1 MKTLLLGFI
10 IILVTSLTYGQ
21 EKYLIF
27 FKDKGIEPGE
37 RLNKS
42 STLYKQALDNL
53 TERAVERRKKNMGDE
68 IITYEDLPLR
78 EDYINELKFKGI
90 EIVHKLTWFNAVSAY
105 LKEDQLNDIKNLSFV
120 KKVEPV
126 KVFKSKKQE
135 NSGTILQKGSSPNTG
150 LDYGNS
156 FGQLELCDIPIVHSR
171 GITGEGVILGLLDT
185 GFDWNDHEA
194 LINVNVIDEYD
205 FVFNDTITA
214 DEPEDA
220 PGQHNHGTSV
230 MSEVAG
236 FMNGTLIGASFSSSF
251 LLAKTE
257 YVPTETHVEEDNY
270 AAALIW
276 MENLGVD
283 ATSSSLGY
291 SEFDPGQTSYTYAD
305 MDGQTTIVTIACE
318 LAFERGIVT
327 ITSAGNEGNSPWFYI
342 TAPADGF
349 NTIAVGAVNSSNSV
363 ASFSSHGPT
372 YDGRIKPDILT
383 QGVGVYAASAS
394 GFTSY
399 TSSFGGTSAA
409 APLALG
415 IAGLLL
421 SAHPHLINEQVRDI
435 LQKTS
440 DNYNSPSNTRG
451 YGLASAQKAIE
462 FPNLEEE
469 DGSFT
474 LHKILFLDGI
484 NPSSAKINYFAG
496 SGFIEMPLIFDGT
509 LKYNFTFPSISLD
522 QEVKFYFTY
531 QDSSGNNLREPINEN
546 YEFVYGEFIIGL
558 DSIVPVELVN
568 FYADENDRVIDL
580 YWSTITESNNSG
592 FFIER
597 KIFNEWET
605 LGFIEGAGT
614 STEIKNYSF
623 RDSVLD
629 TSVEKVLYRLKQ
641 VNLDGGFRYHN
652 KIVEINFAPIVFFLS
667 QNYPNPFNPS
677 TTIKYQIPE
686 DGFVTIKIYDILG
699 NEVKTLINEQKSKG
713 SYSLM
718 LDSSDLVSGVYIYR
732 IQVNNFTSAKK
743 MMVLK

>member
-53 TERAVERRKKNMGDE
+53 TERAVERRKKTMGDE

-372 YDGRIKPDILT
+372 SDGRYKPDILT

-440 DNYNSPSNTRG
+440 DNYNSPNNTRG
-451 YGLASAQKAIE
+451 YGLASAQNAINY
-462 FPNLEEE
+462 PNFELVS
-469 DGSFT
+469 DSYKI
-474 LHKILFLDGI
+474 HKMFISEISI
-484 NPSSAKINYFAG
+484 NPSTVKLNYSVE
-496 SGFIEMPLIFDGT
+496 SGNFQQVDMTYDGT
-509 LKYNFTFPSISLD
+509 LRYNYVFPDLSNNQNI
-522 QEVKFYFTY
+522 EFYFIY
-531 QDSSGNNLREPINEN
+531 NDMSGGNYREPVSGN
-546 YEFVYGEFIIGL
+546 YGQL
-558 DSIVPVELVN
+558 
-568 FYADENDRVIDL
+568 
-580 YWSTITESNNSG
+580 
-592 FFIER
+592 
-597 KIFNEWET
+597 
-605 LGFIEGAGT
+605 
-614 STEIKNYSF
+614 
-623 RDSVLD
+623 VLD
-629 TSVEKVLYRLKQ
+629 VEEDNNPANFVLY
-641 VNLDGGFRYHN
+641 
-652 KIVEINFAPIVFFLS
+652 
-667 QNYPNPFNPS
+667 QNYPNPFNPA

>member
-10 IILVTSLTYGQ
+10 IILVTSLTYSQ

-42 STLYKQALDNL
+42 STMYKQALDNL
-53 TERAVERRKKNMGDE
+53 TERAVERRKKTMGDE

-126 KVFKSKKQE
+126 EVFKSKKE
-135 NSGTILQKGSSPNTG
+135 KNSGTILQKGSSPNTG

-372 YDGRIKPDILT
+372 SDGRYKPDILT

-421 SAHPHLINEQVRDI
+421 SAHPHLINVQVRDI

-440 DNYNSPSNTRG
+440 DNYNSPNNTRG
-451 YGLASAQKAIE
+451 YGLASAQNAINY
-462 FPNLEEE
+462 PNFELVS
-469 DGSFT
+469 DSYKI
-474 LHKILFLDGI
+474 HKMFITEISI
-484 NPSSAKINYFAG
+484 NPSTVKLNYSVE
-496 SGFIEMPLIFDGT
+496 SGNFQQVDMTYDGT
-509 LKYNFTFPSISLD
+509 LRYNYVFPDLSNNQNI
-522 QEVKFYFTY
+522 EFYFTY
-531 QDSSGNNLREPINEN
+531 SDMSGGNYREPVSGN
-546 YEFVYGEFIIGL
+546 YGQL
-558 DSIVPVELVN
+558 
-568 FYADENDRVIDL
+568 
-580 YWSTITESNNSG
+580 
-592 FFIER
+592 
-597 KIFNEWET
+597 
-605 LGFIEGAGT
+605 
-614 STEIKNYSF
+614 
-623 RDSVLD
+623 VLD
-629 TSVEKVLYRLKQ
+629 VEEDNNPANFVLY
-641 VNLDGGFRYHN
+641 
-652 KIVEINFAPIVFFLS
+652 
-667 QNYPNPFNPS
+667 QNYPNPFNPA

>member
-42 STLYKQALDNL
+42 STMYKQALDNL
-53 TERAVERRKKNMGDE
+53 TERAVERRKKTMGDE

-126 KVFKSKKQE
+126 KVFKSKREK

-372 YDGRIKPDILT
+372 SDGRYKPDILT

-451 YGLASAQKAIE
+451 YGLASAQNAINY
-462 FPNLEEE
+462 PNFELVS
-469 DGSFT
+469 DSYKI
-474 LHKILFLDGI
+474 HKMFISEISI
-484 NPSSAKINYFAG
+484 NPSTVKLNYSVE
-496 SGFIEMPLIFDGT
+496 SGNFQQVDMAYDGT
-509 LKYNFTFPSISLD
+509 LRYNYVFPDLSNNQNI
-522 QEVKFYFTY
+522 EFYFTY
-531 QDSSGNNLREPINEN
+531 SDMSGGNYREPVSGN
-546 YEFVYGEFIIGL
+546 YGQL
-558 DSIVPVELVN
+558 
-568 FYADENDRVIDL
+568 
-580 YWSTITESNNSG
+580 
-592 FFIER
+592 
-597 KIFNEWET
+597 
-605 LGFIEGAGT
+605 
-614 STEIKNYSF
+614 
-623 RDSVLD
+623 VLD
-629 TSVEKVLYRLKQ
+629 VEEDNNPANFVLY
-641 VNLDGGFRYHN
+641 
-652 KIVEINFAPIVFFLS
+652 
-667 QNYPNPFNPS
+667 QNYPNPFNPA

>member
-42 STLYKQALDNL
+42 STMYKQALDNL
-53 TERAVERRKKNMGDE
+53 TERAVERRKKTMGDE

-372 YDGRIKPDILT
+372 SDGRYKPDILT

-421 SAHPHLINEQVRDI
+421 SAHPHLINVQVRDI

-440 DNYNSPSNTRG
+440 DNYISPNNTRG
-451 YGLASAQKAIE
+451 YGLASAQNAINY
-462 FPNLEEE
+462 PNFELVS
-469 DGSFT
+469 DSYKI
-474 LHKILFLDGI
+474 HKMFISEISI
-484 NPSSAKINYFAG
+484 NPSTVKLNYSVE
-496 SGFIEMPLIFDGT
+496 SGNFQQVDMAYDGT
-509 LKYNFTFPSISLD
+509 LRYNYVFPDLSNNQNI
-522 QEVKFYFTY
+522 EFYFTY
-531 QDSSGNNLREPINEN
+531 SDMSGGNYREPVSGN
-546 YEFVYGEFIIGL
+546 YGQL
-558 DSIVPVELVN
+558 
-568 FYADENDRVIDL
+568 
-580 YWSTITESNNSG
+580 
-592 FFIER
+592 
-597 KIFNEWET
+597 
-605 LGFIEGAGT
+605 
-614 STEIKNYSF
+614 
-623 RDSVLD
+623 VLD
-629 TSVEKVLYRLKQ
+629 VEEDNNPANFVLY
-641 VNLDGGFRYHN
+641 
-652 KIVEINFAPIVFFLS
+652 
-667 QNYPNPFNPS
+667 QNYPNPFNPA

>member
-53 TERAVERRKKNMGDE
+53 TERAVERRKKTMGDE

-421 SAHPHLINEQVRDI
+421 SAHPHLINIQVRDI
-435 LQKTS
+435 LLRTS
-440 DNYNSPSNTRG
+440 DNYDTPNNSRG
-451 YGLASAQKAIE
+451 YGLASALNAINY
-462 FPNLEEE
+462 PNFELVS
-469 DGSFT
+469 DSYKI
-474 LHKILFLDGI
+474 HKMFISEISI
-484 NPSSAKINYFAG
+484 NPSTVKLNYSVE
-496 SGFIEMPLIFDGT
+496 SGNFQQVDMTYDGT
-509 LKYNFTFPSISLD
+509 LRYNYVFPDLSNNQNI
-522 QEVKFYFTY
+522 EFYFIY
-531 QDSSGNNLREPINEN
+531 NDMSGGNYREPVSGN
-546 YEFVYGEFIIGL
+546 YGQL
-558 DSIVPVELVN
+558 
-568 FYADENDRVIDL
+568 
-580 YWSTITESNNSG
+580 
-592 FFIER
+592 
-597 KIFNEWET
+597 
-605 LGFIEGAGT
+605 
-614 STEIKNYSF
+614 
-623 RDSVLD
+623 VLD
-629 TSVEKVLYRLKQ
+629 VEEDNNPANFVLY
-641 VNLDGGFRYHN
+641 
-652 KIVEINFAPIVFFLS
+652 
-667 QNYPNPFNPS
+667 QNYPNPFNPA

>member
-53 TERAVERRKKNMGDE
+53 TERAVERRKKTMGDE

-126 KVFKSKKQE
+126 KVFKSKREK

-171 GITGEGVILGLLDT
+171 GIMGEGVILGLLDT

-372 YDGRIKPDILT
+372 SDGRYKPDILT

-399 TSSFGGTSAA
+399 TSSFGGTSAS

-440 DNYNSPSNTRG
+440 DNYNSPNNTRG
-451 YGLASAQKAIE
+451 YGLASAQNAINY
-462 FPNLEEE
+462 PNFELVS
-469 DGSFT
+469 DSYKI
-474 LHKILFLDGI
+474 HKMFISEISI
-484 NPSSAKINYFAG
+484 NPSTVKLNYSVE
-496 SGFIEMPLIFDGT
+496 SGNFQQVDMAYDGT
-509 LKYNFTFPSISLD
+509 LRYNYVFPDLSNNQNI
-522 QEVKFYFTY
+522 EFYFTY
-531 QDSSGNNLREPINEN
+531 SDMSGGNYREPVSGN
-546 YEFVYGEFIIGL
+546 YGQL
-558 DSIVPVELVN
+558 
-568 FYADENDRVIDL
+568 
-580 YWSTITESNNSG
+580 
-592 FFIER
+592 
-597 KIFNEWET
+597 
-605 LGFIEGAGT
+605 
-614 STEIKNYSF
+614 
-623 RDSVLD
+623 VLD
-629 TSVEKVLYRLKQ
+629 VEEDNNPANFVLY
-641 VNLDGGFRYHN
+641 
-652 KIVEINFAPIVFFLS
+652 
-667 QNYPNPFNPS
+667 QNYPNPFNPA

>member
-42 STLYKQALDNL
+42 STMYKQALDNL
-53 TERAVERRKKNMGDE
+53 TERAVERRKKTMGDE

-126 KVFKSKKQE
+126 KVFKSKREK

-171 GITGEGVILGLLDT
+171 GIMGEGVILGLLDT

-372 YDGRIKPDILT
+372 SDGRYKPDILT

-440 DNYNSPSNTRG
+440 DNYNSPNNTRG
-451 YGLASAQKAIE
+451 YGLASAQNAINY
-462 FPNLEEE
+462 PNFELVS
-469 DGSFT
+469 DSYKI
-474 LHKILFLDGI
+474 HKMFITEISI
-484 NPSSAKINYFAG
+484 NPSTVKLNYSVE
-496 SGFIEMPLIFDGT
+496 SGNFQQVDMTYDGT
-509 LKYNFTFPSISLD
+509 LRYNYVFPDLSNNQNI
-522 QEVKFYFTY
+522 EFYFTY
-531 QDSSGNNLREPINEN
+531 SDMSGGNYREPVSGN
-546 YEFVYGEFIIGL
+546 YGQL
-558 DSIVPVELVN
+558 
-568 FYADENDRVIDL
+568 
-580 YWSTITESNNSG
+580 
-592 FFIER
+592 
-597 KIFNEWET
+597 
-605 LGFIEGAGT
+605 
-614 STEIKNYSF
+614 
-623 RDSVLD
+623 VLD
-629 TSVEKVLYRLKQ
+629 VEEDNNPANFVLY
-641 VNLDGGFRYHN
+641 
-652 KIVEINFAPIVFFLS
+652 
-667 QNYPNPFNPS
+667 QNYPNPFNPA

-699 NEVKTLINEQKSKG
+699 NEVKTRINEQKSKG
-713 SYSLM
+713 SYSLI

>member
-1 MKTLLLGFI
+1 MKTLLLGFF

-53 TERAVERRKKNMGDE
+53 TERAVERRKKTMGDE

-421 SAHPHLINEQVRDI
+421 SAHPHLINVQVRDI

-440 DNYNSPSNTRG
+440 DNYISPNNTRG
-451 YGLASAQKAIE
+451 YGLASAQNAINY
-462 FPNLEEE
+462 PNFELVS
-469 DGSFT
+469 DSYKI
-474 LHKILFLDGI
+474 HKMFISEISI
-484 NPSSAKINYFAG
+484 NPSTVKLNYSVE
-496 SGFIEMPLIFDGT
+496 SGNFQQVDMTYDGT
-509 LKYNFTFPSISLD
+509 LRYNYVFPDLSNNQNI
-522 QEVKFYFTY
+522 EFYFIY
-531 QDSSGNNLREPINEN
+531 NDMSGGNYREPVSGN
-546 YEFVYGEFIIGL
+546 YGQL
-558 DSIVPVELVN
+558 
-568 FYADENDRVIDL
+568 
-580 YWSTITESNNSG
+580 
-592 FFIER
+592 
-597 KIFNEWET
+597 
-605 LGFIEGAGT
+605 
-614 STEIKNYSF
+614 
-623 RDSVLD
+623 VLD
-629 TSVEKVLYRLKQ
+629 VEEDNNPANFVLY
-641 VNLDGGFRYHN
+641 
-652 KIVEINFAPIVFFLS
+652 
-667 QNYPNPFNPS
+667 QNYPNPFNPA